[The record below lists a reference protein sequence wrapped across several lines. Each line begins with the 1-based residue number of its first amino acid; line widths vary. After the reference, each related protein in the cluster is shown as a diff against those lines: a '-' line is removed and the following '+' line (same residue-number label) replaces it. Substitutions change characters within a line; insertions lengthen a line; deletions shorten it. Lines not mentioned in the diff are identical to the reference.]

1 MKILKTTAAFIHLN
15 DPNRRRT
22 NLSCRHLQ
30 EGSLPHALSF
40 NNVASLMSPIIQRRQ
55 RQSTFQLSAINNDNN
70 DGEYDD
76 GNDNSSDGI
85 FLDETT
91 YLQAEETLLRP
102 DGSISGDPITTTI
115 SNQQNKEGMQNINDV
130 YQSAATQGFF
140 PPTYSYSNP
149 DTKEEQDLSDEEL
162 LLQAVNDIQNDQA
175 LVTQQQKQID
185 AETLHQQVF
194 AEEEVYLE
202 QSDEFRKSLSNNN
215 VNDTDYE
222 SPIAKGRRE
231 AIESYNQQI
240 LDDLMKELDEM
251 EAIAVSRDEALS
263 RAKMSGGDGGSLKNN
278 SPLDLDEKEETSSSA
293 TATGRNNVVC
303 SECGL
308 KVTPDMI
315 QRATYGPKRMLCQA
329 CYGVNFRIK
338 NEAEVRLATGP
349 SIWESTSSSSSKMF
363 DRKNAK
369 KRLDRSTM
377 KRSNGID
384 TSSLFRI
391 PDNRIPNE
399 QNDDSLTPTSASEI
413 TKSSSPQ
420 NEPEQEEDKGKT
432 TMRDVNAAKP
442 SSPKSG
448 SSGNSETLASNRSR
462 KQGRRPTSPPLS
474 GSRALERRKMQKQEP
489 STVDSNQPN
498 ALQQEANEGD
508 TKEAKSDNWVKVED
522 SVSKRILYWNKETGE
537 MKRDL

>member
-1 MKILKTTAAFIHLN
+1 MLKTAAAFIHLN
-15 DPNRRRT
+15 DPNGRRS
-22 NLSCRHLQ
+22 NLSYHLHD
-30 EGSLPHALSF
+30 GSLSRALSVS
-40 NNVASLMSPIIQRRQ
+40 NVASLMSPITQRRQ
-55 RQSTFQLSAINNDNN
+55 RRSRHHQSTFQLSTKNNDNN
-70 DGEYDD
+70 DNYDD

-102 DGSISGDPITTTI
+102 DGSISGDPITATI
-115 SNQQNKEGMQNINDV
+115 RNQQNNKVMQNNNNDI

-140 PPTYSYSNP
+140 PPTYSYNNP
-149 DTKEEQDLSDEEL
+149 DTKDEQDLSDEEL

-175 LVTQQQKQID
+175 SVTQQQKQID
-185 AETLHQQVF
+185 AETLHQKVF

-251 EAIAVSRDEALS
+251 EAIAISRDEALS
-263 RAKMSGGDGGSLKNN
+263 RAKTSLY
-278 SPLDLDEKEETSSSA
+278 LDEKEETSSSA

-349 SIWESTSSSSSKMF
+349 SIWESTSSSSSKLF
-363 DRKNAK
+363 DRKNAR

-399 QNDDSLTPTSASEI
+399 QNDNSSTPTSASEI

-420 NEPEQEEDKGKT
+420 KEPEQEDKGKT
-432 TMRDVNAAKP
+432 PMREVQSVKP

-448 SSGNSETLASNRSR
+448 SSLSGTSKAYAPDRSG

-474 GSRALERRKMQKQEP
+474 GSRALERRKMQQQQP

-498 ALQQEANEGD
+498 ALQQEANEGG

>member
-1 MKILKTTAAFIHLN
+1 MKVLKTAAAFIHLN
-15 DPNRRRT
+15 DPNGRRS
-22 NLSCRHLQ
+22 NLSCQLQ
-30 EGSLPHALSF
+30 EGSLPRALSF
-40 NNVASLMSPIIQRRQ
+40 NNVASLMSPITQRRQ
-55 RQSTFQLSAINNDNN
+55 RRSTFQLSIKNNDNN
-70 DGEYDD
+70 DDYDD

-102 DGSISGDPITTTI
+102 DGTISGDPTTI
-115 SNQQNKEGMQNINDV
+115 RNQQNNKVMQNNNDI

-185 AETLHQQVF
+185 VETLHQQVF

-215 VNDTDYE
+215 VNNTDYE
-222 SPIAKGRRE
+222 SPMAKGRRE

-251 EAIAVSRDEALS
+251 EATAISRDEALS

-349 SIWESTSSSSSKMF
+349 SIWESTSSSSSKLF
-363 DRKNAK
+363 DRKNAR

-391 PDNRIPNE
+391 PDNRIPSE
-399 QNDDSLTPTSASEI
+399 QNDDSSTPTSASEI
-413 TKSSSPQ
+413 TKSSIPQ

-432 TMRDVNAAKP
+432 TMRDVQAVKP
-442 SSPKSG
+442 SGSKRG
-448 SSGNSETLASNRSR
+448 SSPSGTSKAFVSNRSR

-474 GSRALERRKMQKQEP
+474 GSRALERRKMQQQQP
-489 STVDSNQPN
+489 STVDSNQPD
-498 ALQQEANEGD
+498 APEQLANEGD